1 MVKVGQKVTLSVE
14 SQEDGK
20 KKTKVRTAAVCIY
33 VHPKNRFALFD
44 FGWGRECFT
53 EKQLEGMGVGNEY

>member
-1 MVKVGQKVTLSVE
+1 MIKVGQKITRSVE
-14 SQEDGK
+14 SQEDRK

-33 VHPKNRFALFD
+33 VHPLNRFAVFD

-53 EKQLEGMGVGNEY
+53 ERQLKGMGIGGEY

>member
-1 MVKVGQKVTLSVE
+1 MIKVGQKITLSVE
-14 SQEDGK
+14 SQEDRK

-33 VHPKNRFALFD
+33 VHPLNRFAVFG

-53 EKQLEGMGVGNEY
+53 ERQLKGMGIGGEY